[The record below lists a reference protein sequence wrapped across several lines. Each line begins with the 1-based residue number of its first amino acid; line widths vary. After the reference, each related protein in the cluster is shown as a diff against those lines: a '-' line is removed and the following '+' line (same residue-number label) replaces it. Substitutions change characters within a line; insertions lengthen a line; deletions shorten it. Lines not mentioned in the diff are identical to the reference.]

1 LDGQVDAAVLP
12 MLERAWSGEWYGV
25 CVYEG
30 LAEARQDADQASSLR
45 ELVALE
51 TYVLGELTTALVA
64 FGVEPDPQRVADEVD
79 RDLSTHRDDPWPALL
94 EWLAT
99 DAEMALAEHL
109 PLVELAEG
117 DPDLAALADLVVAHE
132 RALIAFARG
141 SAAGAS
147 EPLAEVRALL
157 GPGAEP

>member
-1 LDGQVDAAVLP
+1 MLP

-30 LAEARQDADQASSLR
+30 LAEARHDADEASALR
-45 ELVALE
+45 ELVVLE

-64 FGVEPDPQRVADEVD
+64 LGVEPEPQLMADEVD
-79 RDLSTHRDDPWPALL
+79 RDLSAHRDDPWPTLL

-99 DAEMALAEHL
+99 DAETALAEYL
-109 PLVELAEG
+109 PLVELVED
-117 DPDLAALADLVVAHE
+117 DPDLVALADLVVAHE

-141 SAAGAS
+141 STAGAS
-147 EPLAEVRALL
+147 DPLAEVRALL
-157 GPGAEP
+157 GSGAA

>member
-1 LDGQVDAAVLP
+1 MQQ

-30 LAEARQDADQASSLR
+30 LADARQEADEASALR
-45 ELVALE
+45 ELVVLE

-64 FGVEPDPQRVADEVD
+64 LGVEPDPQRTVDEVD
-79 RDLSTHRDDPWPALL
+79 RDLSAHRHDSWPVLL

-99 DAEMALAEHL
+99 DAETALAEYL
-109 PLVELAEG
+109 PLVELVA
-117 DPDLAALADLVVAHE
+117 DAPDLAALADLVVAHE

-141 SAAGAS
+141 SAAGAP

-157 GPGAEP
+157 GSGAT